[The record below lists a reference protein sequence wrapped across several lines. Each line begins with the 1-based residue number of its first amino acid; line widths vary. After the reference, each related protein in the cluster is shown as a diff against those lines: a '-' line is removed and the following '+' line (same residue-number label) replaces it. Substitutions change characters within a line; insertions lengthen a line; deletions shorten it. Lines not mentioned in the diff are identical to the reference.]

1 LAGPGDRRFPKRC
14 RLLKPAEFKA
24 VFDHRCISG
33 GPLFTNYAAPNDT
46 DEARLGLV
54 VSRKVS
60 LLAVD
65 RNRVKRL
72 VRECFRAERKL
83 LAGLDVVVVA
93 RRPATGASSGDL
105 RAALYDNW
113 KALSR
118 KCKKS

>member
-1 LAGPGDRRFPKRC
+1 LAGSGDRRFPKRC

-24 VFDHRCISG
+24 VFDHRCICG
-33 GPLFTNYAAPNDT
+33 GPLFTQYAAPNNSDA
-46 DEARLGLV
+46 ARLGLV

-72 VRECFRAERKL
+72 VRESFRHQGAL
-83 LAGLDVVVVA
+83 LSGLDVVVVA

-105 RAALYDNW
+105 RAALQDNW

-118 KCKKS
+118 KCKKP